1 MHPITFNIDQCT
13 FYACDQKSG
22 KHFIDAN
29 KVELHDIRI
38 TNCLFANCGSSDAQN
53 KLCSIKGI
61 VKETSDNWYTTDCA
75 WHSEAQAMCT
85 EYSKT
90 SAELFED
97 PENGNFKIKDA
108 LFKNR
113 AGDPQWFSE

>member
-38 TNCLFANCGSSDAQN
+38 TNCLFANCGSSDAKN

-75 WHSEAQAMCT
+75 CAPNIAKHLPNSLKILKTVISKLKTLYSRTVQAT
-85 EYSKT
+85 
-90 SAELFED
+90 L
-97 PENGNFKIKDA
+97 NGSVNNIVFT
-108 LFKNR
+108 
-113 AGDPQWFSE
+113 

>member
-1 MHPITFNIDQCT
+1 MLAI
-13 FYACDQKSG
+13 K
-22 KHFIDAN
+22 

-38 TNCLFANCGSSDAQN
+38 TNCLFANCGSSDAKN